1 MKEMLFDLY
10 IKQFFT
16 TSSNGKQIPFLL
28 KANSSK
34 TFSMILA
41 PKLLFFRKRLNNCYN
56 SLFESLSNECSP
68 CVCQ

>member
-41 PKLLFFRKRLNNCYN
+41 AKLLFFRKRLNN
-56 SLFESLSNECSP
+56 
-68 CVCQ
+68 